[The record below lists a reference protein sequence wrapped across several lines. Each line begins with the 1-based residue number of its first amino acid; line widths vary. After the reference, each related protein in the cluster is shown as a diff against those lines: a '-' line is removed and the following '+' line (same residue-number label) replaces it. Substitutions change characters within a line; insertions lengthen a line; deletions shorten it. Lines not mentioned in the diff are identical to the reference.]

1 MFRAAAIARIRK
13 QQQNEER
20 KERAKLAKAGL
31 LERKE
36 GFSGFSEEDAR
47 RRASRG
53 SGYDSEDDADDDAP
67 FNLEDGFRM
76 KIMEVL
82 RRKEKAVYFKDHHG
96 RFPGQYTLKLRK
108 EGKYKVSLE
117 VDKRMN
123 VEYVKLG
130 GILWDE
136 FEEEPPNSDDKVG
149 HVFTWDT
156 DKMELIGAHYR
167 LVFPCVVKLEEEEE
181 FGFDFMLKFYD
192 KEQKQYSTGDTLS
205 HLSLDCSESELRQGN
220 LNVYKLNFHTNQ
232 VKV

>member
-13 QQQNEER
+13 QQQIEER
-20 KERAKLAKAGL
+20 KERQRLAKAGL

-36 GFSGFSEEDAR
+36 GFSGFSDEDAR
-47 RRASRG
+47 RRASG
-53 SGYDSEDDADDDAP
+53 FDSEDDADDDAP

-82 RRKEKAVYFKDHHG
+82 WRKEKAVHFKDHQD

-136 FEEEPPNSDDKVG
+136 FEEEPPSTDDKVG
-149 HVFTWDT
+149 HVFNWDT
-156 DKMELIGAHYR
+156 DKMELIGNHYR

-192 KEQKQYSTGDTLS
+192 KEQKQYSTGESLS
-205 HLSLDCSESELRQGN
+205 HLSLDCSECELRQGN
-220 LNVYKLNFHTNQ
+220 LNVYKLNFHA
-232 VKV
+232 K